1 MDTKLHWVKGIWG
14 AWWAGDGDV
23 SSERVTYA
31 IFNPN
36 PPGFFDLW
44 VWSGPAEQPAG
55 LMGADLRSMDRAEN
69 LGQWPN
75 LRAAKQAADRHLSEH
90 PAEIAVVVR
99 IGDQLWKLPS
109 EHADALSRFLDTCFE
124 RHG

>member
-1 MDTKLHWVKGIWG
+1 MGTKLEWVKGIWD
-14 AWWAGDGDV
+14 AWWAGDCDV
-23 SSERVTYA
+23 SSDRVTYA
-31 IFNPN
+31 IFNPI
-36 PPGFFDLW
+36 PPGYFDVW

-55 LMGADLRSMDRAEN
+55 LMGADLRSMGRAEN

-75 LRAAKQAADRHLSEH
+75 LTAAKQAAERHLKAH

-99 IGDQLWKLPS
+99 MGDKLWNLPS
-109 EHADALSRFLDTCFE
+109 SHAGALSDFLDTCYG